1 MGKTQN
7 LIVNQLKEL
16 QEKILRLEAHNKD
29 SLDAL
34 GIQFTIKDTEFLIR
48 LIRNSNVSGMD
59 IDTVKSVTDKINY
72 IHSVLLEKGINI

>member
-1 MGKTQN
+1 MGRDKN

-16 QEKILRLEAHNKD
+16 QEKVLRLEAHNKD

-34 GIQFTIKDTEFLIR
+34 GVQFTIKDTEFLTR
-48 LIRNSNVSGMD
+48 LIRNSNISGMD

-72 IHSVLLEKGINI
+72 IHSVLLEKGIKI

>member
-16 QEKILRLEAHNKD
+16 QEKVLRLEAHNKE

-48 LIRNSNVSGMD
+48 LIRNSNIAGSD
-59 IDTVKSVTDKINY
+59 IETVKTVTEKINY
-72 IHSVLLEKGINI
+72 LHSVLLEKGINI

>member
-16 QEKILRLEAHNKD
+16 QEKVLRLEAHNKD

>member
-1 MGKTQN
+1 MGQTQN
-7 LIVNQLKEL
+7 LIVKQLKEM
-16 QEKILRLEAHNKD
+16 QEKVLRLEAHNKD

-48 LIRNSNVSGMD
+48 LIRSSNISGID

-72 IHSVLLEKGINI
+72 IHSILLEKGINI

>member
-1 MGKTQN
+1 MGKTRD
-7 LIVNQLKEL
+7 LIANQLKEL
-16 QEKILRLEAHNKD
+16 QEKVLRLEAHNKD